1 MIKLI
6 IFDFDGT
13 LFDTKEDIARSVN
26 LYLKELGFKEL
37 EEEKIYKFIG
47 NGSDYLLKKSLE
59 EIGKNN
65 FSNYNIERFLE
76 IYREESTK
84 KVKPF
89 DGIITLLNELKD
101 QTLYIITNKDEESA
115 RIILRKFN
123 LERYFKKVIGR
134 DTYSLKKPDPS
145 LMEIVL
151 KEENLK
157 KDEVLMIGD
166 SEIDYQF
173 AKEAQVKIAIVLWG
187 GIGEIEKL
195 KNLKADFILD
205 YPYEIIELISKD
217 FS

>member
-26 LYLKELGFKEL
+26 IYLKELGFEEL

-59 EIGKNN
+59 EIGKKD
-65 FSNYNIERFLE
+65 FLNYSIVRFLE

-89 DGIITLLNELKD
+89 DGIKAILDELKD
-101 QTLYIITNKDEESA
+101 KTLYIITNKDEESA
-115 RIILRKFN
+115 KMILRKFDM
-123 LERYFKKVIGR
+123 EKYFKKVIGR
-134 DTYSLKKPDPS
+134 DTYTLKKPDPS

-151 KEENLK
+151 KEENVK
-157 KDEVLMIGD
+157 RDEVLMVGD
-166 SEIDYQF
+166 SEIDYKF
-173 AKEAQVKIAIVLWG
+173 AKEAQVKNIIVLWG
-187 GIGEIEKL
+187 GIGEVEKL
-195 KNLKADFILD
+195 RELKADFIVN
-205 YPYEIIELISKD
+205 YPNEIVELINENLI
-217 FS
+217 

>member
-26 LYLKELGFKEL
+26 IYLKELGFEEL

-59 EIGKNN
+59 EIGKKD
-65 FSNYNIERFLE
+65 FLNYSIVRFLE

-89 DGIITLLNELKD
+89 DGIKAILDELKD
-101 QTLYIITNKDEESA
+101 KTLYIITNKDEESA
-115 RIILRKFN
+115 KMILRKFDM
-123 LERYFKKVIGR
+123 EKYFKKVIGR
-134 DTYSLKKPDPS
+134 NTYTLKKPDPS

-151 KEENLK
+151 KEENVK
-157 KDEVLMIGD
+157 RDEVLMVGD
-166 SEIDYQF
+166 SEIDYKF
-173 AKEAQVKIAIVLWG
+173 AKEAQVKNIIVLWG
-187 GIGEIEKL
+187 GIGEVEKL
-195 KNLKADFILD
+195 RELKADFIVN
-205 YPYEIIELISKD
+205 YPNEIVELINENLV
-217 FS
+217 

>member
-26 LYLKELGFKEL
+26 IYLKELGFEEL

-59 EIGKNN
+59 EIGKKD
-65 FSNYNIERFLE
+65 FLNYSIVRFLE

-89 DGIITLLNELKD
+89 DGIKAILDELKD
-101 QTLYIITNKDEESA
+101 KTLYIITNKDEESA
-115 RIILRKFN
+115 KMILRKFDM
-123 LERYFKKVIGR
+123 EKYFKKVIGR
-134 DTYSLKKPDPS
+134 NTYTLKKPDPS

-151 KEENLK
+151 KEENVK
-157 KDEVLMIGD
+157 RDEVLMVGD
-166 SEIDYQF
+166 SEIDYKF
-173 AKEAQVKIAIVLWG
+173 AKEAQVKNIIVLWG
-187 GIGEIEKL
+187 GIGEVEKL
-195 KNLKADFILD
+195 RELKADFIVN
-205 YPYEIIELISKD
+205 YPNEIVELINENLI
-217 FS
+217 

>member
-26 LYLKELGFKEL
+26 IYLKELGFKEL
-37 EEEKIYKFIG
+37 EKEKIYKFIG

-59 EIGKNN
+59 EIGEKN

-76 IYREESTK
+76 IYRKESTK

-89 DGIITLLNELKD
+89 DGIIDILENLKEK
-101 QTLYIITNKDEESA
+101 TLYIITNKDEESA
-115 RIILRKFN
+115 RIILRKFDM
-123 LERYFKKVIGR
+123 EKYFKKVIGR

-151 KEENLK
+151 KEENVK
-157 KDEVLMIGD
+157 RDEVLMVGD
-166 SEIDYQF
+166 SEIDFRF
-173 AKEAQVKIAIVLWG
+173 AKESQVKIAIVLWG
-187 GIGEIEKL
+187 GIGEVEEL
-195 KNLKADFILD
+195 KKLKADFILNE
-205 YPYEIIELISKD
+205 PKEILNIVK
-217 FS
+217 F